1 LGIGSWELIKPTP
14 WPAGTLVAPV
24 GTLVA
29 DDRSKP
35 GGRTPASSPRSGAM
49 LYAAVLMFLIVV
61 ALAAVFGGVAALPA
75 VFVLLIFAAAIYLMI
90 NSRNLRRPPDTRA

>member
-1 LGIGSWELIKPTP
+1 
-14 WPAGTLVAPV
+14 
-24 GTLVA
+24 
-29 DDRSKP
+29 
-35 GGRTPASSPRSGAM
+35 M

-90 NSRNLRRPPDTRA
+90 NSRNLRRPPDTGA